1 MFFFL
6 CLVEYLIS
14 NQCCVNWKEKEYVW
28 SKIWELGFI
37 WQKNLGLQAKEVASQ
52 VTLRQEAGAGHI

>member
-1 MFFFL
+1 ML
-6 CLVEYLIS
+6 CQL
-14 NQCCVNWKEKEYVW
+14 KKEYGW